1 MEVNIFGKIILK
13 DRIIENGVLKIE
25 GGKIVYIGE
34 KKESK
39 IDNIDYDFSDFYISP
54 GFIDIHIHGAFG
66 GDFLDCKY
74 EEIEKIAIFLASKGV
89 VGFLP
94 TIVTAPIK
102 DMKEAVEK
110 LEKYMKDQKNGAKA
124 LGVHLEGP
132 FLNPKYK
139 GAQPEEYIIK
149 PDIDILEELYSPY
162 LKVMTIAPEM
172 DDGFKVIK
180 YLKERNIVVSAGH
193 TDASY
198 DLMRDAVLNGVS
210 HITHLFNGMRPLHHR
225 DPGVVGYAL
234 ANDDISV
241 EVIADGYHLSDVV
254 LKIVTK
260 LKPKDRILLVSDAIM
275 ATGLNDGEYRLSN
288 QKVIV
293 KERKAVLESG
303 SLAGSTLTMD
313 RAVRNIIEMTG
324 VSIVDAVYMA
334 SYSPARLLGIEN
346 RKGSIDVGKDA
357 DIIVFDKDF
366 NIKVTMVEG
375 KKVFPS

>member
-313 RAVRNIIEMTG
+313 RAIRNIIEMTG